1 MPSNI
6 VLVGPMASG
15 KSTVGS
21 ALARRLSR
29 PHLDTDHFFVAR
41 HGPIPDFFRARG
53 EPAFRAAEEKIV
65 AELLDSPRPSVV
77 SLGGGAV
84 LSAATRQLLADTFV
98 VFLDVTEAQAQLR
111 IGDAVT
117 RPVLSTEE
125 NLTPIQRWKQIYAE
139 REPLYRQCV
148 DLVVSSAED
157 TVDSRVDT
165 IVQGMASR

>member
-6 VLVGPMASG
+6 VLIGPMASG

-41 HGPIPDFFRARG
+41 HGAIPVFFRTRG
-53 EPAFRAAEEKIV
+53 EAAFRAAEEKIV

-77 SLGGGAV
+77 SLGGGAI
-84 LSAATRQLLADTFV
+84 LSAATRQLLADCFV

-117 RPVLSTEE
+117 RPVLSSEP
-125 NLTPIQRWKQIYAE
+125 NVTPIERWKQIYAE

-165 IVQGMASR
+165 IVQSMAAR